1 MTAVLVID
9 DSGVARHKII
19 DTLRD
24 RSLFDFYLE
33 AEDGSRGMEV
43 LLNHPVDV
51 VLCDMEMPVI
61 GGLKFLEMRNGKEEL
76 RDVPVILLTGHE
88 DRESMIRGLEEGAS
102 DYIAKPFDE
111 RELVARVKVQ
121 LKIKSLQDS
130 LKRSNLLLYE
140 QSNTDPLTGLCNRRC
155 FMEAMSKEFNR
166 SSRAHTPLS
175 LVMADIDHFKKIND
189 SYGHQQGDAVLVD
202 VADLLSTHLREYD
215 KAARFGG
222 EEFALIFPEADIPQA
237 VEVAERI
244 RTETAALSF
253 DGKLKNLHLTVSLGV
268 ATYPRGGIS
277 SVDDL
282 IREADSALYTAKRSG
297 RNRVETMRLQS

>member
-1 MTAVLVID
+1 MTTAVLVID

-19 DTLRD
+19 DTLKN

-33 AEDGSRGMEV
+33 AADGMGGMEV

-51 VLCDMEMPVI
+51 ILCDMEMPGV
-61 GGLKFLEMRNGKEEL
+61 GGLKFLEMMNKKEEL
-76 RDVPVILLTGHE
+76 RDLPVILLTGHD
-88 DRESMIRGLEEGAS
+88 DRESMIRGLEQGAS
-102 DYIAKPFDE
+102 DYITKPFDE

-155 FMEAMSKEFNR
+155 FMGAMSSEFNR
-166 SSRAHTPLS
+166 SKRNNTPLS
-175 LVMADIDHFKKIND
+175 LAMADIDHFKEIND
-189 SYGHQQGDAVLVD
+189 TYGHQQGDAVLVD
-202 VADLLSTHLREYD
+202 VATFLNTRLREYD
-215 KAARFGG
+215 RATRFGG
-222 EEFALIFPEADIPQA
+222 EEFALIFPQTDVPQA

-244 RTETAALSF
+244 RTEACDLSF
-253 DGKLKNLHLTVSLGV
+253 GGMLKDLHLTISFGV
-268 ATYPRGGIS
+268 ATFPRGDIS

-282 IREADSALYTAKRSG
+282 IREADSALYHAKRAG
-297 RNRVETMRLQS
+297 RNRVETMRI

>member
-1 MTAVLVID
+1 MTTAVLVID

-19 DTLRD
+19 DTLKN

-51 VLCDMEMPVI
+51 VLCDMEMPRV
-61 GGLKFLEMRNGKEEL
+61 GGLKFLELMNEKEEL
-76 RDVPVILLTGHE
+76 RDLPVILLTGHE
-88 DRESMIRGLEEGAS
+88 DHESMIRGLEQGAS
-102 DYIAKPFDE
+102 DYITKPFDE

-140 QSNTDPLTGLCNRRC
+140 LSNTDPLTGLCNRRC
-155 FMEAMSKEFNR
+155 FIEAMSKEFNR
-166 SSRAHTPLS
+166 SSRTHTPLS

-189 SYGHQQGDAVLVD
+189 TYGHQQGDAVLVD
-202 VADLLSTHLREYD
+202 IAALLNTHLREYD

-222 EEFALIFPEADIPQA
+222 EEFALIFPQTDIPQA

-244 RTETAALSF
+244 RGETGSLSF
-253 DGKLKNLHLTVSLGV
+253 AGILKDLRLTISLGV
-268 ATYPRGGIS
+268 ATYPRGGIE

-282 IREADSALYTAKRSG
+282 IREADSALYSAKRSG
-297 RNRVETMRLQS
+297 RNRVETMPY

>member
-9 DSGVARHKII
+9 DSGVARRKII
-19 DTLRD
+19 DTLKNK
-24 RSLFDFYLE
+24 SLFDFYLE

-43 LLNHPVDV
+43 LLKQPVDV
-51 VLCDMEMPVI
+51 VLCDMEMPGV
-61 GGLKFLEMRNGKEEL
+61 GAFKFLEMKNAIEEL
-76 RDVPVILLTGHE
+76 RDLPTILLTGHE
-88 DRESMIRGLEEGAS
+88 DLETMIQGLEQGAS
-102 DYIAKPFDE
+102 DYITKPFDE
-111 RELVARVKVQ
+111 RELVARVNVQ

-155 FMEAMSKEFNR
+155 FMDAMSREFNR
-166 SSRAHTPLS
+166 SSRNRTPLS
-175 LVMADIDHFKKIND
+175 LIMADIDHFKRIND
-189 SYGHQQGDAVLVD
+189 TYGHQQGDAALVD
-202 VADLLSTHLREYD
+202 VAELLSTHLREYD

-222 EEFALIFPEADIPQA
+222 EEFALIFPETDIRQA

-244 RTETAALSF
+244 RTETGALSF
-253 DGKLKNLHLTVSLGV
+253 DGKLKDLHLTISLGV

-282 IREADSALYTAKRSG
+282 IREADAALYNAKRSG
-297 RNRVETMRLQS
+297 RNRVETMRI